1 MIAIMIAGATAVVLS
16 LFGTRALIGFFG
28 ERGLG
33 QPILGKEDHGP
44 EHHMVKQGTPTMGGL
59 AIVTAAL
66 LGWLVAHLR
75 KGLAFSDQAMIVW
88 VGVLAMAAMGFLDD
102 YLKVKRRHNRGIFWK
117 QKNYVT
123 MVMSFG
129 LAWWLIAA
137 TGISESIS
145 LTRADGLGFEVPTVV
160 WVLWAGVI
168 IWATTNAV
176 NVTDGLDGLAGGS
189 ALMGFGAF
197 TIIAY
202 WSFRNPDVY
211 PAAVNPLD
219 MGVLAAA
226 FGGAC
231 LGFLWW
237 NAAPAR
243 IIMGDVGA
251 LGIGSALAF
260 LALTL
265 DTHLLL
271 LLICGINVMEAGS
284 VVIQMGVFKASGRT
298 RRLFRMSPVHHHFE
312 LVGWPETTVIIRF
325 WLIAAVCVAAALGIF
340 IGDFTRIASTE
351 PGGMGAVTTVVEGP

>member
-1 MIAIMIAGATAVVLS
+1 MIAIMIAGAVGMVAS
-16 LFGTRALIGFFG
+16 LFGTRALIVFFSQ
-28 ERGLG
+28 RGRG

-59 AIVTAAL
+59 AIVGAAL

-75 KGLAFSDQAMIVW
+75 RGLAFSDQAMIVW
-88 VGVLAMAAMGFLDD
+88 LGVLAMAGMGLLDD
-102 YLKVKRRHNRGIFWK
+102 VIKVTKRHNRGIFWK

-123 MVMSFG
+123 MAMSFG
-129 LAWWLIAA
+129 LAWALVAA
-137 TGISESIS
+137 TGISETIS
-145 LTRADGLGFEVPTVV
+145 VTRADGLGFEVPTVV
-160 WVLWAGVI
+160 WILWAGAI

-202 WSFRNPDVY
+202 WSFRNPEFY
-211 PAAVNPLD
+211 GATVNPLD
-219 MGVLAAA
+219 MGVMAAA
-226 FGGAC
+226 FAGAC

-243 IIMGDVGA
+243 IFMGDVGA
-251 LGIGSALAF
+251 LAIGACLAF

-265 DTHLLL
+265 NTHLLL
-271 LLICGINVMEAGS
+271 ILICGINVMEAGS
-284 VVIQMGVFKASGRT
+284 VALQMVVFKASGRR
-298 RRLFRMSPVHHHFE
+298 RRLFRMSPIHHHFE

-325 WLIAAVCVAAALGIF
+325 WLISAICVALALGLF
-340 IGDFTRIASTE
+340 IADFTRIAQ
-351 PGGMGAVTTVVEGP
+351 